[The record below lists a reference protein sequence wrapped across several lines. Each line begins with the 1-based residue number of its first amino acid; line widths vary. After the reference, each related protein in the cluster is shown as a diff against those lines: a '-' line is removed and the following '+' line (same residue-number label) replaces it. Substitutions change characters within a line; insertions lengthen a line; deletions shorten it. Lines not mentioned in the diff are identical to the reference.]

1 MNGMK
6 HGNCIIYF
14 NKVLFICDDG
24 FNLKGLNVRE
34 CRLDGVWSGEE
45 IFCEGNKM
53 FLKWE
58 KV

>member
-1 MNGMK
+1 MK
-6 HGNCIIYF
+6 YGNCIIYF